1 MVKKLVQRE
10 ISFIVDSDVSSG
22 ALEKTADGSSFTVF
36 FDQPLMI
43 PSNAINPTL
52 DIEESAVWFSTPN
65 IYDGSG
71 SEPQNNRF
79 TFEYSRQAPR
89 ISLDLT
95 IPQGVYSLSDI
106 ETAMNQAIRNA
117 TSNYINTDAISLS
130 ASPDGGR
137 VNLQVLYLDRYTIDA
152 TNNEFTIFYGPST
165 TTLSV
170 PFGIYNITELQTQIN
185 DVIKASTSIS
195 TDFLEL
201 KVGSTFGFDQSFN
214 ELRVIWTDGGF
225 TGEIEFPAFTGLGT
239 TIGFDNG
246 VLYNYNTLYTSNV
259 RNGVITWETINSL
272 GDVLGFDGDVP
283 YFATKV
289 YTGTSIPRINDYN
302 FYLLSMDIVDRG
314 IRFNDNFYHIV
325 EVILIDVEPGQQ
337 ILTRPVHPPTSEIQH
352 LAGRPINRIR
362 VRLLKDDLTPA
373 DTNGEN
379 YYARVAIKYWE
390 PIEIKL

>member
-22 ALEKTADGSSFTVF
+22 ALEKTADGSAFTVQ
-36 FDQPLMI
+36 FDQPLFL
-43 PSNAINPTL
+43 PSSAINPTL
-52 DIEESAVWFSTPN
+52 DIEESAVWFTTPN
-65 IYDGSG
+65 IYDASDGTK
-71 SEPQNNRF
+71 QNNRF
-79 TFEYSRQAPR
+79 IFEYSRQGPR

-95 IPQGVYSLSDI
+95 IPRGVYSLNDI
-106 ETAMNQAIRNA
+106 EVAMNRAIREA
-117 TSNYINTDAISLS
+117 TNNFINTDAVSLS

-137 VNLQVLYLDRYTIDA
+137 VNLQVLYLDNYEIDA
-152 TNNEFTIFYGPST
+152 TNNNFTIFYGAST
-165 TTLSV
+165 ITLNV
-170 PFGIYNITELQTQIN
+170 PNGIYNITELQTQIN
-185 DVIKASTSIS
+185 DIIKTNTSIS

-201 KVGSTFGFDQSFN
+201 NVGSTFGFDQSFN
-214 ELRVIWTDGGF
+214 ELRVIWTDGSF
-225 TGEIEFPAFTGLGT
+225 TGSIEFPVANGIGT
-239 TIGFDNG
+239 TIGLDNG
-246 VLYNYNTLYTSNV
+246 VLYNYNTLYTSDV
-259 RNGVITWETINSL
+259 RNGLITWETINSL
-272 GDVLGFDGDVP
+272 SDVLGFDGDVP

-289 YTGTSIPRINDYN
+289 YTGTQIPRINDYN

-352 LAGRPINRIR
+352 LVGRPINRIR
-362 VRLLKDDLTPA
+362 VRLLKDDLSPA

-390 PIEIKL
+390 PIEINL

>member
-10 ISFIVDSDVSSG
+10 ISFIVDSDTSSG
-22 ALEKTADGSSFTVF
+22 AIEKTADGSAFTVQL
-36 FDQPLMI
+36 DQPIFI
-43 PSNAINPTL
+43 PSNAVNPTL

-65 IYDGSG
+65 IYDGST
-71 SEPQNNRF
+71 EPQNNRF
-79 TFEYSRQAPR
+79 SFVYSRQAPR
-89 ISLDLT
+89 IQLDLT

-106 ETAMNQAIRNA
+106 ETAMNRAVRDA
-117 TSNYINTDAISLS
+117 TSNYINTDVISLS

-137 VNLQVLYLDRYTIDA
+137 VNMQVLYLDRYEIDG

-165 TTLSV
+165 ATLSI
-170 PFGIYNITELQTQIN
+170 PFGIYNISELETQIN
-185 DVIKASTSIS
+185 DVVKANTSIS

-225 TGEIEFPAFTGLGT
+225 TGQIEFPAFTGVGT
-239 TIGFDNG
+239 TIGLDNG
-246 VLYNYNTLYTSNV
+246 VLYNYNILYTSGE
-259 RNGVITWETINSL
+259 RNGAITFETINSL
-272 GDVLGFDGDVP
+272 ADVLGFDGDVG
-283 YFATKV
+283 YFATEV

-302 FYLLSMDIVDRG
+302 FYLLRMDIVDRG
-314 IRFNDNFYHIV
+314 IRFNNNFYHIV

-352 LAGRPINRIR
+352 LAGRPINKIR
-362 VRLLKDDLTPA
+362 VELLKDDLTPA
-373 DTNGEN
+373 NTNGEN
-379 YYARVAIKYWE
+379 YYARVAIKYYE